1 MKIFTNK
8 AFNNEICK
16 AEDRIRGEFYK
27 EREVEEFRRNMWEF
41 EKKVDA
47 LTARV
52 AVLEDMRR
60 ENAERNFLAN
70 FVPTSE
76 VSTCVQ

>member
-8 AFNNEICK
+8 AFENEICK
-16 AEDRIRGEFYK
+16 AESRIREENWK
-27 EREVEEFRRNMWEF
+27 ERAEEERMRNMWEL

-60 ENAERNFLAN
+60 EDTEREYPDKLC
-70 FVPTSE
+70 TDE
-76 VSTCVQ
+76 